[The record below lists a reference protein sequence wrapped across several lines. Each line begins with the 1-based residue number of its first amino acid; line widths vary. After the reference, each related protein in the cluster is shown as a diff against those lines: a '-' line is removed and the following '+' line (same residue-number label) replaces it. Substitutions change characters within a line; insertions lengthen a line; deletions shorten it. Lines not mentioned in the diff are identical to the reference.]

1 MLMHAR
7 VMTFSG
13 AKNVDDGLVFLREK
27 AMPIV
32 SAQQGY
38 RGLTASADRNG
49 GVFGILSLW
58 ETEADRQASRTALDG
73 ARQEALGILGGE
85 LTIEDFEQ
93 VVVEMGDTPPGPG
106 SALMVQR
113 ASMDPAKVEDNL
125 SFFKSEV
132 VPRIKANPGF
142 IGLRNLV
149 NREAGESVVGTVWAD
164 TASLR
169 SALAQGQQN
178 RQPAIDRGVTFGDMS
193 EREVLF
199 TDLP

>member
-1 MLMHAR
+1 MHAR

-13 AKNVDDGLVFLREK
+13 AKNIDDGLVFLREK
-27 AMPIV
+27 AMPEV
-32 SAQQGY
+32 RSQPGY
-38 RGLTASADRNG
+38 RGLTASADRQG

-73 ARQEALGILGGE
+73 LRQEALGVMGGE

-93 VVVEMGDTPPGPG
+93 VVLEMGDTPPGPG
-106 SALMVQR
+106 SALLVQR
-113 ASMDPAKVEDNL
+113 ATMDPAKVDDNL

-142 IGLRNLV
+142 RGLRNLL
-149 NREAGESVVGTVWAD
+149 NREAGQSIVGTVWAD
-164 TASLR
+164 TESMR

-178 RQPAIDRGVTFGDMS
+178 RQAAIDRGISFGDVS
-193 EREVLF
+193 EREVLL
-199 TDLP
+199 TDLR